1 MDRPRV
7 TIICVPRERF
17 GHTRASLESL
27 LAGTAPPYTL
37 IYVDGGA
44 PAEERGYLE
53 RMAVANGF
61 RLIRSDFYL
70 TPNQARNVGLRGVT
84 TPYVAFVDNDVEVT
98 PGWLESL
105 VACADE
111 TDAAIVTPLICQ
123 GTPVHETIHF
133 AGGTCGVREEAED
146 GQVRRHIVEDV
157 YLQGCKVADERPR
170 LVRSPTQ
177 LAEFHCML
185 VRTSV
190 LERLGPLDEKLLSTK
205 EHVDLC
211 MSVQRMGGTIWL
223 EPASLVTYV
232 FGTSLRVR
240 DMPYFML
247 RWSDAWERASLEH
260 LRAKWE
266 LSDDGYFRR
275 RNERLGWRRRMVITG
290 PLSRR
295 LLPGSAAGYLE
306 RALNRVDRR
315 LNAALTARASRHAT

>member
-1 MDRPRV
+1 MARPKV

-17 GHTRASLESL
+17 GHAKASLESL
-27 LAGTAPPYTL
+27 LAETEPPYKL
-37 IYVDGGA
+37 IYVDGGS
-44 PAEERGYLE
+44 PAAERDHLQ
-53 RMAVANGF
+53 RMAISHGF
-61 RLIRSDFYL
+61 QLIRSDIYL
-70 TPNQARNVGLRGVT
+70 TPNQARNIGLRGAT

-98 PGWLESL
+98 PGWLEAL

-111 TDAAIVTPLICQ
+111 TGADVVTPLICQ

-133 AGGTCGVREEAED
+133 AGGACGVREDVED
-146 GQVRRHIVEDV
+146 GRRRRHIVEDV
-157 YLQGCKVADERPR
+157 YLQGRKVADERHR
-170 LVRSPTQ
+170 LVRAPTR

-190 LERLGPLDEKLLSTK
+190 FDRLGPLDEKLLSTK

-211 MSVQRMGGTIWL
+211 MSVQQIGGTIWL
-223 EPASLVTYV
+223 EPSSLVTYV
-232 FGTSLRVR
+232 FGTWLRVR

-260 LRAKWE
+260 LRAKWDLTE
-266 LSDDGYFRR
+266 DDYFRR
-275 RNERLGWRRRMVITG
+275 RTERLGWRRHMVITG

-295 LLPGSAAGYLE
+295 LLPRPAAGYLE

-315 LNAALTARASRHAT
+315 LNAALAAHASRHAI